1 MFDPIYNVI
10 GWALAQLYALIPNF
24 GVSIILLTLIIMG
37 LLFPLTAKQAKS
49 MIAMQRVQ
57 PEIKKLQA
65 KYKGDRQKLNEEM
78 MKFYQENKINPL
90 AGCLPLLIQ
99 MPVFFALF
107 RVLREPYSHL
117 PVGSKLYDAFCHTAN
132 GVATVKQCGTLPR
145 LPHHLYFLGMDLSTK
160 ATAPHADLLAGLPY
174 YILVGLVL
182 VTGVL
187 QSQQTTR
194 NTPPG
199 ANQQMQMIGKVL
211 PIAFGFFSLVFPAGL
226 VLYFFVSN
234 LWRLGQQE
242 LIYRKIAPPLHTQ
255 KGGGAVDVKS
265 SEASEPSTPGKGL
278 GGGGLRN
285 LFKIPPAITNGDDA
299 KPASGDDA
307 KPASGDDAK
316 PASGDKPQP
325 KPAPNAGDG
334 ATPPPKPAAKPAPK
348 AGDGATPPPKPSAK
362 QGQSRSGGGTGQGR
376 RRSNKKKRKR

>member
-65 KYKGDRQKLNEEM
+65 KHKGDRQKLNEEM

-107 RVLREPYSHL
+107 RVLRQPYGYL
-117 PVGSKLYDAFCHTAN
+117 PKTSSLYNAFCNIGGHT
-132 GVATVKQCGTLPR
+132 VSSHTCGNTKG

-182 VTGVL
+182 VSGIL

-199 ANQQMQMIGKVL
+199 ANQQMQMVGKVL

-226 VLYFFVSN
+226 VLYFLVSN

-299 KPASGDDA
+299 KPASDDRP
-307 KPASGDDAK
+307 KPQ
-316 PASGDKPQP
+316 PQPQPQPKPQP
-325 KPAPNAGDG
+325 KPQPQPQPQPAPQ
-334 ATPPPKPAAKPAPK
+334 PAPK
-348 AGDGATPPPKPSAK
+348 AGDGATPAPKPSAK

>member
-24 GVSIILLTLIIMG
+24 GISIILLTLIIMG

-107 RVLREPYSHL
+107 RVLRQPYGHL
-117 PVGSKLYDAFCHTAN
+117 PKTSSLYYAFCNKNGHAVTAH
-132 GVATVKQCGTLPR
+132 ACGNTKG
-145 LPHHLYFLGMDLSTK
+145 LPHHLYFAGMDLSTK
-160 ATAPHADLLAGLPY
+160 ALAHHPSLLQGLPY
-174 YILVGLVL
+174 FILVGLVL
-182 VTGVL
+182 ITGIL

-194 NTPPG
+194 NSPPG
-199 ANQQMQMIGKVL
+199 ANQQMQMVGKVL

-255 KGGGAVDVKS
+255 KTGGAVDVKS
-265 SEASEPSTPGKGL
+265 SEASEPSSPAKGL

-299 KPASGDDA
+299 KPASDD
-307 KPASGDDAK
+307 K
-316 PASGDKPQP
+316 P
-325 KPAPNAGDG
+325 KPAP
-334 ATPPPKPAAKPAPK
+334 KPAANPAPK
-348 AGDGATPPPKPSAK
+348 TGDGTATPPKPSASAK
-362 QGQSRSGGGTGQGR
+362 PGQSRSGGGTGQGGR

>member
-1 MFDPIYNVI
+1 MFAIAIWDGIRE
-10 GWALAQLYALIPNF
+10 ALGSVLAFFYSVVPNS
-24 GVSIILLTLIIMG
+24 GVAIILLTVAVRLA
-37 LLFPLTAKQAKS
+37 LFPLTAKQAKS

-65 KYKGDRQKLNEEM
+65 KHKGDRQKLNEEM

-90 AGCLPLLIQ
+90 AGCLPLVIQ

-107 RVLREPYSHL
+107 RVLRQPYSHL
-117 PVGSKLYDAFCHTAN
+117 PKTSSLFHAFCGSDNGPASQVVHACGHTK
-132 GVATVKQCGTLPR
+132 G
-145 LPHHLYFLGMDLSTK
+145 LPHHLEFAWMDLSLK
-160 ATAPHADLLAGLPY
+160 ATAHHASLIDGLPY
-174 YILVGLVL
+174 FFLVGLVL
-182 VTGVL
+182 ITGVL

-194 NTPPG
+194 NSPPG
-199 ANQQMQMIGKVL
+199 ANQQMQMVGKVL

-265 SEASEPSTPGKGL
+265 SEPSSPGGGL
-278 GGGGLRN
+278 GGGGGLRN
-285 LFKIPPAITNGDDA
+285 LFKIPPAVGNGDDVS
-299 KPASGDDA
+299 PANA
-307 KPASGDDAK
+307 
-316 PASGDKPQP
+316 DKP
-325 KPAPNAGDG
+325 KPAP
-334 ATPPPKPAAKPAPK
+334 KPAPK
-348 AGDGATPPPKPSAK
+348 AEDGAKTPPKPSASAK
-362 QGQSRSGGGTGQGR
+362 RGQSRSGGGAGQAR